1 MANINAGADLTG
13 KVGLAVKLD
22 ANGKAVV
29 ATDDTAIGILRND
42 GKAGEEVGVAVFGE
56 AKAKL
61 AGTVNAGDQLMA
73 TAGGAMQ
80 VVTDG
85 KQAIAVALEKGV
97 ANDIITVVVDR
108 DQYNPAST

>member
-22 ANGKAVV
+22 TDGKAIL
-29 ATDDTAIGILRND
+29 ATNDDAIGILRND

-56 AKAKL
+56 AKAQVGG
-61 AGTVNAGDQLMA
+61 AVNAGDQLMA
-73 TAGGAMQ
+73 TAGGKLQ

-85 KQAIAVALEKGV
+85 KKAIAVALEKGV
-97 ANDIITVVVDR
+97 ANDIIAVVVDR
-108 DQYNPAST
+108 DQHNPASS

>member
-42 GKAGEEVGVAVFGE
+42 GKAGEEVGVAVQGPDFYVDDELYICRDGTRFCVIGNSRGCCRTLKG
-56 AKAKL
+56 AVRKL
-61 AGTVNAGDQLMA
+61 NKML
-73 TAGGAMQ
+73 
-80 VVTDG
+80 
-85 KQAIAVALEKGV
+85 KER
-97 ANDIITVVVDR
+97 ANNEV
-108 DQYNPAST
+108 